1 MNGFEYH
8 RPETLEAALGL
19 KASLPGSRFIAGGT
33 DLLVRIKN
41 GVERPAALVSLRA
54 IPGLSSIEV
63 GDETRIGALTP
74 FGAILDDERL
84 SDRYPALVQAART
97 VGGVQIRN
105 AATLGGNLCN
115 ASPAADSA
123 PALLV
128 HEARLQIAS
137 RRGSYE
143 IPLEEYFSGPG
154 KTRLGCDEIVTAIL
168 LPAPSESTRSIFLK
182 QGRVRMDVA
191 LVSVAVLLE
200 TNPDDGSCGTARIAA
215 GAVAPV
221 PLRLTPVERLLKG
234 KTIDTELLFRAEEL
248 AKECVSPIRDLRAGA
263 DYRRHLTGV
272 LIRRAVE
279 ALSKGSRP

>member
-8 RPETLEAALGL
+8 RPSTLEAALEL
-19 KASLPGSRFIAGGT
+19 KASLPNSRFVAGGT

-54 IPGLSSIEV
+54 IPELSAIEV

-74 FGAILDDERL
+74 FEAILDHALL
-84 SDRYPALVQAART
+84 SVRYAALVQAART

-137 RRGSYE
+137 RSGPYE
-143 IPLEEYFSGPG
+143 IPLDEYFSGPG

-168 LPAPSESTRSIFLK
+168 LPAPSESTHSIFLK

-191 LVSVAVLLE
+191 LVNMAVLLE
-200 TNPDDGSCGTARIAA
+200 TDPDGGICSTARIAA

-221 PLRLTPVERLLKG
+221 PLRLTAVERLLEG
-234 KTIDTELLFRAEEL
+234 KPIDTELL
-248 AKECVSPIRDLRAGA
+248 
-263 DYRRHLTGV
+263 
-272 LIRRAVE
+272 
-279 ALSKGSRP
+279 SRGFTDP